1 MPIYR
6 GKNMKNELVPS
17 LKETIFKPIADN
29 MSDVLIEIAESG
41 IDSVLPDGVIKEI
54 PIIKTI
60 NSLCKAGLNI
70 REKYLIRKT
79 AKFLVAFKQG
89 KLSEQQIQLYRKQ
102 LESNPKKVERELGRV
117 IILLERMLEE
127 QQADMLGKIYIS
139 YIRGDISWDKFIELS
154 EVNERMFPVDYGVL
168 GFIAKKTTDNT
179 DSIPDE
185 KVYQIQRLQ
194 ALGLVMERAGN
205 LWVDLV
211 NKYKYDRYL
220 ITPLGKIL
228 IDLNEVPTEGKGVA
242 AEQ

>member
-41 IDSVLPDGVIKEI
+41 IDSVLPDSVIKEI

-60 NSLCKAGLNI
+60 NSLCKVGLNI
-70 REKYLIRKT
+70 RENYLIRKT

-102 LESNPKKVERELGRV
+102 LESNPKKVEKELGRV

-127 QQADMLGKIYIS
+127 QQADLLGRIYIS

-168 GFIAKKTTDNT
+168 GVIAKNATDNT

-185 KVYQIQRLQ
+185 EVYQIQRLQ

-205 LWVDLV
+205 FWGDLV
-211 NKYKYDRYL
+211 NKYKYERYL

-228 IDLNEVPTEGKGVA
+228 IDLNKVPTEGKGVA